1 MDIHKLSGFTKGW
14 FVGDFVPTIVP
25 TKDFEVSI
33 KRYMKGDKEAKH
45 VHKVAWE
52 ITAVVSGKY
61 IMAGKE
67 IGADDIVY
75 LAPDEPADFECLEEG
90 VTVVVKAPSAKGDKY
105 LV

>member
-1 MDIHKLSGFTKGW
+1 M
-14 FVGDFVPTIVP
+14 GDFVPTIVSS
-25 TKDFEVSI
+25 KDFEVSI
-33 KRYMKGDKEAKH
+33 KRYVKGEKEAKH

-67 IGADDIVY
+67 IVSDDIVY
-75 LAPDEPADFECLEEG
+75 LPPGEPADFECLEDG
-90 VTVVVKAPSAKGDKY
+90 VTVVVKAPSLKDDKY